1 MMKNFILRNKTIINY
16 AFFGILTTLIN
27 ILAYILF
34 YDYLK
39 FSNTVSNIIAWIFAV
54 AFAFVT
60 NKLYVFGSKDKSRA
74 TLIRELISFVCARLA
89 TGLLDLLI
97 MFVAVSLLQ
106 KEAIVFKV
114 ISNVIVII
122 SNYIFSKMLVFKKRK
137 QKKT

>member
-1 MMKNFILRNKTIINY
+1 MIKNFILRYKSIISY
-16 AFFGILTTLIN
+16 AFFGVLTTLIN

-39 FSNTVSNIIAWIFAV
+39 FSNTVSNIFAWILAV

-60 NKLYVFGSKDKSRA
+60 NKLYVFESKDKSRP

-97 MFVAVSLLQ
+97 MFVAVNILH
-106 KEAIVFKV
+106 KEAILFKV

-122 SNYIFSKMLVFKKRK
+122 SNYIFSKLLVFKK
-137 QKKT
+137 